1 MKHVTFAL
9 AATLV
14 CASFVVAAYV
24 SDAIAVAA
32 TFLILFVA
40 AAWNLIEEVIDY
52 LNQRK
57 RGTDLLRPN
66 APSFPKQTKRPIR

>member
-9 AATLV
+9 AATLFF
-14 CASFVVAAYV
+14 AAYVVAAYV

-40 AAWNLIEEVIDY
+40 AVWNLIEEVIDY
-52 LNQRK
+52 INQRK
-57 RGTDLLRPN
+57 HRTDVIRINP
-66 APSFPKQTKRPIR
+66 PSFPEQPKRGIR